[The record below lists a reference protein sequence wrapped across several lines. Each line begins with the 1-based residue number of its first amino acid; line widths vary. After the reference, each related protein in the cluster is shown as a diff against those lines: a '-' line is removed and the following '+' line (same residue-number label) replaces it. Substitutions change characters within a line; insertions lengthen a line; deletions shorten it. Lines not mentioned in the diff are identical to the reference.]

1 VILTQF
7 SEQFVVATSLI
18 RRQHQHTRNII
29 ICQLFQ
35 LQRVQNI
42 FIPLFVN
49 IRQLHRN
56 STGWPQSR
64 REKIWVSPAFSRAIH
79 LLFYGLSQQ
88 KVNIIMIFIKGHSTS
103 TPVHSNLADIYWAG
117 SLLPEIVMTQFT
129 QSCFIEMFEWQTKTT
144 SFVTIFPSGWTE
156 FHENSLSFHVHRH
169 PWVFQVCGNPAVTR
183 LMRATVVLQDAASSA
198 KDRSC

>member
-1 VILTQF
+1 MILTQF

-18 RRQHQHTRNII
+18 RRQHQHTRNVI

-49 IRQLHRN
+49 IRQLHGN

-64 REKIWVSPAFSRAIH
+64 RKNLSLPGFSRAIH
-79 LLFYGLSQQ
+79 LLFHGLSQQ

-103 TPVHSNLADIYWAG
+103 TPAHSILADIYWAG
-117 SLLPEIVMTQFT
+117 SLLPQIVMTQFT
-129 QSCFIEMFEWQTKTT
+129 QSCFTEMFE
-144 SFVTIFPSGWTE
+144 
-156 FHENSLSFHVHRH
+156 
-169 PWVFQVCGNPAVTR
+169 
-183 LMRATVVLQDAASSA
+183 
-198 KDRSC
+198 